1 MHVVFVCV
9 QRAVVDDNSTEG
21 SDKHMSSLPFT
32 AQQCFFVAIFIFI
45 VAGFFRGWKRELVS
59 LVFILLG
66 IVLVNPAS
74 TNAIGQFLTRLPSTI
89 SYLTTG
95 TANNPSLI
103 PAQNYTFG
111 PLGTLII
118 FFLIIAAGYYAG
130 NQAFP
135 KPASAGERFIGIIPA
150 LVSGAAV
157 LYYLDHSGI
166 FASTGNGA
174 TFATV
179 FQLPDPGTYIPFLFI
194 VAIVALIVALISNR
208 VGKKGGAKK

>member
-1 MHVVFVCV
+1 
-9 QRAVVDDNSTEG
+9 
-21 SDKHMSSLPFT
+21 MSSLPFT
-32 AQQCFFVAIFIFI
+32 AQQCFFVAIFVFI

-66 IVLVNPAS
+66 IVLINPIS
-74 TNAIGQFLTRLPSTI
+74 VNAIGQFLARLPSTT
-89 SYLTTG
+89 SYLVTGSTTN
-95 TANNPSLI
+95 TAPINTP
-103 PAQNYTFG
+103 QNYTFG

-135 KPASAGERFIGIIPA
+135 KPASAGERFVGIIPA

-166 FASTGNGA
+166 FASSGNST

-194 VAIVALIVALISNR
+194 VGIVALIVALISNR

>member
-1 MHVVFVCV
+1 
-9 QRAVVDDNSTEG
+9 
-21 SDKHMSSLPFT
+21 MSSIPIT
-32 AQQCFFVAIFIFI
+32 AQQCFFVAIFVFI

-66 IVLVNPAS
+66 VVLLNPIS
-74 TNAIGQFLTRLPSTI
+74 VNAIGQFLVRLPATI

-95 TANNPSLI
+95 NATNPAPL
-103 PAQNYTFG
+103 PQQNYTFG

-118 FFLIIAAGYYAG
+118 FFLIIAIGYYAG

-135 KPASAGERFIGIIPA
+135 KPATAGERFIGIIPA
-150 LVSGAAV
+150 LVAGAVV

-166 FASTGNGA
+166 FSSTGNGT

-179 FQLPDPGTYIPFLFI
+179 FEIPDPGTYLPFLFI
-194 VAIVALIVALISNR
+194 VAIIALIVALISNR